1 MKTTRRIS
9 FILGVLYSIGLL
21 SVTAMAEEYNTA
33 NMLSATKDS
42 IKQEL
47 QKLDFMRAEIAL
59 TSNDIIEQTVIL
71 DYTDNIEILQKSL
84 YEPVVV
90 YEDVVLRAVSPVEEA
105 LEKRQIRTY
114 NAGSITLLLTLN
126 RDILTN
132 VWNKDTQ
139 SYDTYKKLN
148 SVVVTTSSADGNVY
162 NTKTSLEIFGAGSA
176 YDPYNQEWK
185 SGSYW
190 WITENGPYTKTFNP
204 GNTETTYTYTLS
216 SAKRE
221 YISTDIG
228 NASYMG
234 ADVEFMLIWK
244 TNPGAT
250 DGEVASLSIG
260 EGPGWPS

>member
-114 NAGSITLLLTLN
+114 TAGSITLLLTLN

-139 SYDTYKKLN
+139 SYDTSK
-148 SVVVTTSSADGNVY
+148 
-162 NTKTSLEIFGAGSA
+162 
-176 YDPYNQEWK
+176 
-185 SGSYW
+185 
-190 WITENGPYTKTFNP
+190 
-204 GNTETTYTYTLS
+204 
-216 SAKRE
+216 
-221 YISTDIG
+221 
-228 NASYMG
+228 
-234 ADVEFMLIWK
+234 
-244 TNPGAT
+244 
-250 DGEVASLSIG
+250 
-260 EGPGWPS
+260 